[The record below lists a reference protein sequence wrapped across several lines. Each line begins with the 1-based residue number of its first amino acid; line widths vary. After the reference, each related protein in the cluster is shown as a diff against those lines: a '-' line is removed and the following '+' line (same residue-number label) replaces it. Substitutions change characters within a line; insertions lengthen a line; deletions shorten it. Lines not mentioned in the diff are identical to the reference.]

1 MEPKKRK
8 PLNFTKKEI
17 EELTFILQ
25 HSPNINKEAIEGD
38 SKIFRETRVGK
49 ISLKNCE

>member
-25 HSPNINKEAIEGD
+25 HSP
-38 SKIFRETRVGK
+38 KILTK
-49 ISLKNCE
+49 KQLKVIQKYLEKLE